1 MLYKASYFLEPCTH
15 SKNKTQVELD
25 LSSNYATKFDL
36 KEQQASI
43 NADLANLK
51 SDFDRLDI
59 DKLEILLAEF
69 SKLSNIIK
77 NDFVKNIV
85 YDWLIKKVN
94 AIHSNKQKFEKK
106 IQDVDKKIPGSE
118 GLINYQQIFMQE

>member
-25 LSSNYATKFDL
+25 LSSNYATKFDS

-69 SKLSNIIK
+69 NKLSNIIK
-77 NDFVKNIV
+77 NYFVKNIV

-106 IQDVDKKIPGSE
+106 FKM
-118 GLINYQQIFMQE
+118 LIKRYLIARV

>member
-59 DKLEILLAEF
+59 D
-69 SKLSNIIK
+69 NIIK
-77 NDFVKNIV
+77 NYFVKNIV

-106 IQDVDKKIPGSE
+106 FKM
-118 GLINYQQIFMQE
+118 LIKRFLIARV